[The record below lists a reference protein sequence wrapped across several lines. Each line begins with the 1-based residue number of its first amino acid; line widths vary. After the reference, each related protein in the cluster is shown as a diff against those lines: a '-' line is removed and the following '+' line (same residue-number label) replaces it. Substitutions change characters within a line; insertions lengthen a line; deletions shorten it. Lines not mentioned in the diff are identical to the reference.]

1 MRLRKKPWI
10 EEAMKE
16 VQGEYVFLHDID
28 KFKGHW
34 QEMFPGKRLC
44 LEIGCGKGRFTIG
57 MAELYPDKAFIGVET
72 QHDIAYFPAK
82 AAKDKELTNVKI
94 ICANAEN
101 LLDWFEP
108 GEIKELY
115 LNFSDPCRR
124 SSCQTPSDAPQLP
137 GIVQAAVGR
146 GRSPAL

>member
-57 MAELYPDKAFIGVET
+57 MAELYPDKAFIGIET
-72 QHDIAYFPAK
+72 QHDIAYSLSEA
-82 AAKDKELTNVKI
+82 
-94 ICANAEN
+94 
-101 LLDWFEP
+101 LLYHEAFHTVRIEEYHFLDSV
-108 GEIKELY
+108 Y
-115 LNFSDPCRR
+115 L
-124 SSCQTPSDAPQLP
+124 
-137 GIVQAAVGR
+137 IW
-146 GRSPAL
+146 